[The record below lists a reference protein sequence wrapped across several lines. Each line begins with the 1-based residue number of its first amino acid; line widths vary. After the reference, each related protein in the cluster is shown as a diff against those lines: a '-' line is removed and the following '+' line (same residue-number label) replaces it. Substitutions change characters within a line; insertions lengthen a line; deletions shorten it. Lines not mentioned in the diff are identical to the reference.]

1 MIFVVVAI
9 IALPLLWALITY
21 NSLIA
26 LTNRSKTAFSSI
38 DVQLKKRHDLIPQ
51 LVSTVKG
58 YMQHERAVLE
68 RVTELR
74 DQARAVSDPTKR
86 AGIERDIGGC
96 IGAIQMR
103 AEAYPDL
110 KAGENF
116 LMLQRSLNEVEEQI
130 SAARR
135 AYNAAVENFNNKVQM
150 FPSSIIAGMMNKSPM
165 EFFEAVESERAP
177 VPVDLETS

>member
-1 MIFVVVAI
+1 
-9 IALPLLWALITY
+9 
-21 NSLIA
+21 
-26 LTNRSKTAFSSI
+26 
-38 DVQLKKRHDLIPQ
+38 
-51 LVSTVKG
+51 
-58 YMQHERAVLE
+58 MQHERAVLE

-74 DQARAVSDPTKR
+74 NEARKIEDPR
-86 AGIERDIGGC
+86 ERSGIERDIGGC

-135 AYNAAVENFNNKVQM
+135 AFNATVENFNNKVQM
-150 FPSSIIAGMMNKSPM
+150 FPSSLIANMMGKSAM
-165 EFFEAVESERAP
+165 EFFEAVEAERAP
-177 VPVDLETS
+177 VPVDLESK